1 MKFNIPIHNI
11 LSIENKRISQLMPMA
26 TKFIFVGLSF
36 LVLMG
41 VGCFMGAPSYRE
53 IMQMVDER
61 QQLSKELNSLKNFAL
76 RHNDYE
82 AFRIGKFKE
91 LETLEQRLP
100 EWIDSNQVQ
109 LKLQQLALKQKLYVS
124 KINLLEA
131 TKKSGLQ
138 AVGSKEKDLTS
149 LKSDSFQLEVYGD
162 YFALLRFLKQIEKLQ
177 IKVTK
182 LEIKGTSNKIVYAN
196 INVKAFYV
204 LSL

>member
-26 TKFIFVGLSF
+26 MKFIFVGLSF

-41 VGCFMGAPSYRE
+41 VGYFMGAPSYRE
-53 IMQMVDER
+53 IMQMVYER

-149 LKSDSFQLEVYGD
+149 LKSDSFQLGVYGD

-182 LEIKGTSNKIVYAN
+182 LEMKGTSNKMVYAN